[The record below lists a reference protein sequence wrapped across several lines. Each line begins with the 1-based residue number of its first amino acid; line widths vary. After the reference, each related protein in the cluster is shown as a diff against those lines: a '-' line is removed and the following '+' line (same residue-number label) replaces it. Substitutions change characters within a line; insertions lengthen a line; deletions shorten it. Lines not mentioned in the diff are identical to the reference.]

1 MAGGIFVNQPF
12 HPNIKCIIFSLILMI
27 SYWILPYRNPFIL
40 PLIFVFSYV
49 GMAWYDHMYNC
60 DLKMYG
66 GKYGGYLSSPF
77 KPQRRNQESPDK
89 NLLKNQESKYNQK
102 VNLLHI
108 IAINPVIIYIGLY
121 GNKSNPQL
129 YPVLLII
136 GIIAL
141 LYHGGRIFVDRE
153 VIDCKNANE
162 KDIKNYISQLK
173 TVYIMHLVAI
183 VPLFLYVGIR
193 GKKSDNRVFP
203 ILLAMGIISD
213 IYHIFRIFSPKT
225 HLKC

>member
-1 MAGGIFVNQPF
+1 
-12 HPNIKCIIFSLILMI
+12 
-27 SYWILPYRNPFIL
+27 
-40 PLIFVFSYV
+40 
-49 GMAWYDHMYNC
+49 
-60 DLKMYG
+60 MYG

-77 KPQRRNQESPDK
+77 KPQRRNEESPNK

-121 GNKSNPQL
+121 GTKSNPQL

-141 LYHGGRIFVDRE
+141 LYHGGRMFVDRE
-153 VIDCKNANE
+153 VIDCKNADE
-162 KDIKNYISQLK
+162 KDIKNYISHLK
-173 TVYIMHLVAI
+173 TVYIMHIVAI

>member
-121 GNKSNPQL
+121 GK
-129 YPVLLII
+129 
-136 GIIAL
+136 
-141 LYHGGRIFVDRE
+141 
-153 VIDCKNANE
+153 
-162 KDIKNYISQLK
+162 
-173 TVYIMHLVAI
+173 
-183 VPLFLYVGIR
+183 
-193 GKKSDNRVFP
+193 
-203 ILLAMGIISD
+203 
-213 IYHIFRIFSPKT
+213 
-225 HLKC
+225 

>member
-1 MAGGIFVNQPF
+1 MQ
-12 HPNIKCIIFSLILMI
+12 LIQL
-27 SYWILPYRNPFIL
+27 LFIL
-40 PLIFVFSYV
+40 DFT
-49 GMAWYDHMYNC
+49 
-60 DLKMYG
+60 
-66 GKYGGYLSSPF
+66 
-77 KPQRRNQESPDK
+77 
-89 NLLKNQESKYNQK
+89 
-102 VNLLHI
+102 
-108 IAINPVIIYIGLY
+108 

-153 VIDCKNANE
+153 IIDCKNADE
-162 KDIKNYISQLK
+162 KDIKNYISHLK

-193 GKKSDNRVFP
+193 GKNRIIEFFP
-203 ILLAMGIISD
+203 ILLAMGVISD